1 MRKEEEN
8 GSQVMAAWYES
19 TFELSHVF
27 GATLGCNVTLNQFSE
42 KRIHVSGGLPEI
54 GGWLEWPSPQ
64 VSL

>member
-19 TFELSHVF
+19 TFELSHVL
-27 GATLGCNVTLNQFSE
+27 GVTLGCNATLNQFIE
-42 KRIHVSGGLPEI
+42 KCIHVCGGLPEI
-54 GGWLEWPSPQ
+54 GGWLEWPSIG